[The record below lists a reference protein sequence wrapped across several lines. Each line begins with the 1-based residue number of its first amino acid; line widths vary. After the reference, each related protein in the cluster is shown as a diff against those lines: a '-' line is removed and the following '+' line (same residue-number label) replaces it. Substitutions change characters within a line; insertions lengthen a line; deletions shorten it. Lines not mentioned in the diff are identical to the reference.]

1 MKRGRTAIFVLAGVV
16 AAGIVGWLAG
26 SSIESPADIA
36 ARTGPPKPSLILAR
50 AERRPLSTTVVTRG
64 TARFGSPQV
73 LSLASSTF
81 KDGPQIITSLPAQGT
96 GIKEGEV
103 LLTVSGRPV
112 FLLGGAQ
119 PSYRDLGPGIVGVD
133 VRQLEAALSRLGFN
147 PGPIDGRFDQAT
159 AAAVAALYHRAGF
172 EPVDASEEDLA
183 SIRPRAAELV
193 AGSRAEAGVQVPAD
207 EVLFAINPPVRVAE
221 RSIAVGDERANPL
234 MTVTDAVVA
243 IDGSLPLDE
252 ARLVTSGMR
261 VQIDE
266 PDLGIEATGVVSR
279 VAQAPGTDG
288 VDGFHVY
295 FAIVVNGGPAGIVG
309 ASVRITI
316 PIETTGGPVLT
327 VPVSALSLSAD
338 GSTRVQKVARDSLVE
353 VVLVDPGLSAAGF
366 VEVTP
371 KAGTL
376 EPGDMVVIGF
386 EEGSGSAAPLE
397 TPAR

>member
-1 MKRGRTAIFVLAGVV
+1 MTRGRTAIFVIGAVI

-36 ARTGPPKPSLILAR
+36 ARTGPPEASLILAR
-50 AERRPLSTTVVTRG
+50 VERRPLSTTIVTRG

-73 LSLASSTF
+73 LSLASSIF
-81 KDGPQIITSLPAQGT
+81 KEGQPGIVTSLPAPGT
-96 GIKEGEV
+96 EIKEGQV

-119 PSYRDLGPGIVGVD
+119 PSYRDLGPGIAGED
-133 VRQLEAALSRLGFN
+133 VRQLEAALSRLGFD
-147 PGPIDGRFDQAT
+147 PGPIDGRFDGAT
-159 AAAVAALYHRAGF
+159 AAAVATLYHRAGF
-172 EPVDASEEDLA
+172 EPVEATEEDLT
-183 SIRPRAAELV
+183 SIRPLAAELV

-221 RSIAVGDERANPL
+221 RTVAVGDERANPL

-252 ARLVTSGMR
+252 ARLVTRGMR

-266 PDLGIEATGVVSR
+266 PDLGIEASGVVSR
-279 VAQAPGTDG
+279 GAAGPGTDG

-295 FAIVVNGGPAGIVG
+295 FEIVVTGASATIVG
-309 ASVRITI
+309 ASVRITV
-316 PIETTGGPVLT
+316 PVETTRGPVLA

-338 GSTRVQKVARDSLVE
+338 GSTRVQKVARGNLVV

-371 KAGTL
+371 KQGTL
-376 EPGDMVVIGF
+376 EPGDMVVIGY
-386 EEGSGSAAPLE
+386 EQGSAAPLE